1 MLQKSLQRKN
11 RIDFFRYRS
20 ICITDLF
27 PHILIKSYELVSTI
41 DRCLCQ
47 AWRSASPPVRAGS
60 SRWCPNIQ
68 VSHIEHSIRQF
79 IFHWKMRVEGI
90 YTNVELG
97 RNATMGKRKRLESQS
112 CKDIVSQRAIARKHE
127 SQRVSQIQKI
137 RARQLDLECK
147 KAGKRELE
155 LNLENQS

>member
-1 MLQKSLQRKN
+1 MLGKYEQLWKGCGRVVHKEEEVDGRKCYRKVCN
-11 RIDFFRYRS
+11 EKTGLIFCYRS
-20 ICITDLF
+20 ICITDIF
-27 PHILIKSYELVSTI
+27 PHILINSYELVTSI

-97 RNATMGKRKRLESQS
+97 RNATMGKRKRLES
-112 CKDIVSQRAIARKHE
+112 
-127 SQRVSQIQKI
+127 
-137 RARQLDLECK
+137 
-147 KAGKRELE
+147 
-155 LNLENQS
+155 